1 VGAHGARRCKVTQHI
16 GGIQPAIN
24 GQYLTGELV
33 AGNVPDR
40 RNQGMHGLRLVR
52 RLCREV
58 SLVQFFPLCFFA
70 FVFVYAREISKGMG
84 LRIELATGE

>member
-1 VGAHGARRCKVTQHI
+1 
-16 GGIQPAIN
+16 
-24 GQYLTGELV
+24 
-33 AGNVPDR
+33 
-40 RNQGMHGLRLVR
+40 MHGLRLVR